1 MYLVVFNLLSSV
13 RVLQNFEVAAVGQK
27 VGRIFFQAT
36 ISEKIIEKF
45 VPSGKN
51 MLLWAVVAPFAFG
64 FSFFTEKS
72 DNSVQPFISII
83 PIQPFSSSHNS
94 SGFKLVTMN
103 DRDRNYEIDNPNLNR
118 LLDLT
123 NAIPTTVLQTSYT
136 DRDGLSQ
143 EEFVSAEM
151 INDDVSYHVGESACI
166 HFENNNQIQSS
177 HLHTQVRSKE
187 DFDNATMIHVD
198 NSYDVSTGSSGAH
211 SEGNHQPQHGVQVS
225 YLQQPTL
232 SPSDIAGAPSAS
244 VAGKKRKSETGLANV
259 SMKTVMR
266 WRGKEGIDIDCL
278 LGATAASTVE
288 ERTRAEDILNATGQ
302 LLCILCAQSVSG
314 NKKSVRRHQLKN
326 AKHLIRLNEVANGQ
340 PFPSTD
346 AAMTIV
352 VPLPYV
358 PLDLAVSTASR
369 GCQEAWEIVKNAEKA
384 NDFPGLTANLEL
396 LGERT
401 YPLKVKPC
409 DWLSIFK
416 YFDVLHISPTI

>member
-1 MYLVVFNLLSSV
+1 MLAKKS
-13 RVLQNFEVAAVGQK
+13 EAE
-27 VGRIFFQAT
+27 RIFFRR
-36 ISEKIIEKF
+36 
-45 VPSGKN
+45 
-51 MLLWAVVAPFAFG
+51 L
-64 FSFFTEKS
+64 EKS
-72 DNSVQPFISII
+72 LLKNSCPAGICRGRLLGFH
-83 PIQPFSSSHNS
+83 FSPKRLITAFNLSSNSNSTLLFLHNS
-94 SGFKLVTMN
+94 CCFILVTMN
-103 DRDRNYEIDNPNLNR
+103 DRDRNYEIVNSNLNR
-118 LLDLT
+118 LT
-123 NAIPTTVLQTSYT
+123 ESTTEVPTIVLQTSYA

-166 HFENNNQIQSS
+166 HFENNHQLQGS
-177 HLHTQVRSKE
+177 HLHAQVRSKE

-198 NSYDVSTGSSGAH
+198 STYDVTTGSSSAH
-211 SEGNHQPQHGVQVS
+211 VEGNHQPQIGVQTS

-232 SPSDIAGAPSAS
+232 SPLDTAGGPSAS

-278 LGATAASTVE
+278 LGATASSTVE

-352 VPLPYV
+352 VPMPYV

-396 LGERT
+396 LGECT
-401 YPLKVKPC
+401 KQIKLISSSMYM
-409 DWLSIFK
+409 I
-416 YFDVLHISPTI
+416 LHIIPTSYLIGDIYLH

>member
-1 MYLVVFNLLSSV
+1 MENRIDSIERNTIDHYYDHNYTITHLHTQSSTTSLSV
-13 RVLQNFEVAAVGQK
+13 RLSVRLRQLHKTPESYF
-27 VGRIFFQAT
+27 IFQPT
-36 ISEKIIEKF
+36 RIIEKF
-45 VPSGKN
+45 VDDRICCVLMP
-51 MLLWAVVAPFAFG
+51 FG
-64 FSFFTEKS
+64 FSLFTEKS
-72 DNSVQPFISII
+72 DNSVH
-83 PIQPFSSSHNS
+83 PFSTPIPCRPFAFIRVSC
-94 SGFKLVTMN
+94 GIILLTMN
-103 DRDRNYEIDNPNLNR
+103 DRDRNYDIANSTLNLP
-118 LLDLT
+118 LESIT
-123 NAIPTTVLQTSYT
+123 EVPTVVIQTSYT

-143 EEFVSAEM
+143 EEFVGAEM
-151 INDDVSYHVGESACI
+151 IHDDTSYHVGNEGSCI
-166 HFENNNQIQSS
+166 HFESNHQLQNPL
-177 HLHTQVRSKE
+177 LHAQVRSKD

-198 NSYDVSTGSSGAH
+198 NSYDVSTGSSGSH
-211 SEGNHQPQHGVQVS
+211 GEGNHQTLIGVQPS
-225 YLQQPTL
+225 YLQQAAL
-232 SPSDIAGAPSAS
+232 SPLDTVGLPSAS

-326 AKHLIRLNEVANGQ
+326 AKHLVRLNEVANGQ
-340 PFPSTD
+340 PFPSTE

-384 NDFPGLTANLEL
+384 NDFPGLTANLES
-396 LGERT
+396 LGGFTAAAR
-401 YPLKVKPC
+401 L
-409 DWLSIFK
+409 
-416 YFDVLHISPTI
+416 

>member
-1 MYLVVFNLLSSV
+1 
-13 RVLQNFEVAAVGQK
+13 
-27 VGRIFFQAT
+27 
-36 ISEKIIEKF
+36 
-45 VPSGKN
+45 
-51 MLLWAVVAPFAFG
+51 
-64 FSFFTEKS
+64 
-72 DNSVQPFISII
+72 
-83 PIQPFSSSHNS
+83 
-94 SGFKLVTMN
+94 MN
-103 DRDRNYEIDNPNLNR
+103 DRDRNYEIVNSNLNR
-118 LLDLT
+118 LT
-123 NAIPTTVLQTSYT
+123 ESTTEVPTIVLQTSYA

-166 HFENNNQIQSS
+166 HFENNHQLQGS
-177 HLHTQVRSKE
+177 HLHAQVRSKE

-198 NSYDVSTGSSGAH
+198 STYDVTTGSSSAH
-211 SEGNHQPQHGVQVS
+211 VEGNHQPQIGVQTS

-232 SPSDIAGAPSAS
+232 SPLDTAGGPSAS

-278 LGATAASTVE
+278 LGATASSTVE

-352 VPLPYV
+352 VPMPYV

-396 LGERT
+396 LGECT
-401 YPLKVKPC
+401 KQIKLISSSMYM
-409 DWLSIFK
+409 I
-416 YFDVLHISPTI
+416 LHIIPTSYLIGDIYLH